1 MFLRRALPR
10 NLLLIQRRRIS
21 NVNVPFEDDLTG
33 FEDDSLAD
41 FQHYP
46 CLQQPTPVD
55 QNNTPSTKTDKTIA
69 QAPLQETTIIPQLSK
84 ISQLRNPVIFV
95 SKLTNPYMN
104 LAIEDYIYNA
114 MPKPEGAK
122 DNSFDRLMFYIN
134 TPCVVIGKNQNPWQ
148 EVNLPVLNSLGVPML
163 RRRSG
168 GGTVVH
174 DLGNVNYSYMT
185 TKANFNRHKFASYIV
200 EAVNQASPRFK
211 IETNERGDIVSEKLL
226 GLNYKISGSAYK
238 LSKGKS
244 YHHGTMLLNLKLD
257 VLGKLLHR
265 DERKLGIVDSKMSI
279 PSVKSKVIN
288 LEMKSDKF
296 IDVVSQKFKSLYNV
310 VPEEDTEMDE
320 FNEMFGLTDFAKSQE
335 VTLFVIDEATAIPE
349 EIHKTADE
357 LKQWSWRFGH
367 TPKFT
372 HSFKNQKH
380 GFEILFNVE
389 KGCLKSFKLT
399 FDESNSDT
407 KEIEKSFQYLESHIK
422 NNDLEYTG
430 SNVAGFV
437 LHDEISDWIGESID
451 GTI

>member
-1 MFLRRALPR
+1 MFLRRILPR
-10 NLLLIQRRRIS
+10 HLLSIQRRRIS
-21 NVNVPFEDDLTG
+21 HVNVPFEDDLIG

-41 FQHYP
+41 FQHYQGP
-46 CLQQPTPVD
+46 QSPPPID
-55 QNNTPSTKTDKTIA
+55 QNSAPTTGTDKTIA
-69 QAPLQETTIIPQLSK
+69 QVPFQETFAVPQLPEISK
-84 ISQLRNPVIFV
+84 SKNPVIFV

-148 EVNLPVLNSLGVPML
+148 EVNLPVLNSLGIPML

-185 TKANFNRHKFASYIV
+185 TKANFDRHKFASYIV
-200 EAVNQASPRFK
+200 EAVNRASPRFK

-244 YHHGTMLLNLKLD
+244 YHHGTMLLKSKLD
-257 VLGKLLHR
+257 ILGKLLHR
-265 DERKLGIVDSKMSI
+265 DEKQLGVVDSKMSI

-288 LEMKSDKF
+288 LEMSSDQF
-296 IDVVSQKFKSLYNV
+296 IDVVSQKFKSLYSV
-310 VPEEDTEMDE
+310 ASEEDKEMGE
-320 FNEMFGLTDFAKSQE
+320 FNEMFGLTDFAKAQE
-335 VTLFVIDEATAIPE
+335 VTLYVIDDATTIPE
-349 EIHKTADE
+349 EIQKTADE

-372 HSFKNQKH
+372 HMFTNEKY
-380 GFEILFNVE
+380 GLEVLFNIE

-399 FDESNSDT
+399 FNDSNSDSR
-407 KEIEKSFQYLESHIK
+407 EIKKSFQYLETYIK